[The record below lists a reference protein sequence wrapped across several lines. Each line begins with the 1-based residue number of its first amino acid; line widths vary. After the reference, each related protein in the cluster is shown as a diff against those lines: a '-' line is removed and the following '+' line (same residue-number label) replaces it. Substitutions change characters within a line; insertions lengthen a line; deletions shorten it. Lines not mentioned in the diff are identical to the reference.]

1 MTLSVIDWATVGV
14 KAAQLILS
22 LSILVILHEF
32 GHYITAKWFKCRV
45 EKFYLFFD
53 PWFSILKKK
62 IGDTEYGIGWV
73 PLGGY
78 VKISGMIDESMDK
91 AQMAEPPKPYEF
103 RSKPAW
109 QRLIIMLAGII
120 VNVLLG
126 FFIYSMMLWHWGEQY
141 MPTKNVKFGIV
152 ADSLAQSVGLR
163 SGDKI
168 VSLDGVEVPKFKDIP
183 LNIILNNVKR
193 IQVIRD
199 GQSAEVQLPADL
211 SSKIINKH
219 LHFLGPDDI
228 RIPMQPLDSI
238 FGASAKKA
246 GLQKNDLIIG
256 INHAPVAFWDQLSEA
271 VNANKAGQINLT
283 VLRNRTDT
291 TTMTVDVP
299 KEGLIGIGYSAE
311 GLKDVFQ
318 FDTVHYTFLQALPA
332 GVSKGCDM
340 LVSYVQQL
348 KILFSGKIN
357 VSEGMSGPVGIANL
371 FPATWDWQ
379 SFWALTAFLSMIL
392 AIMNLLPIPALDGGH
407 ALFCIYEMITGR
419 KPNDKFMEWAQT
431 IGMIIILALMVF
443 AFGNDIFRLFKK

>member
-1 MTLSVIDWATVGV
+1 MTLLAIDWATVGI

-53 PWFSILKKK
+53 PWFSIIKKK

-120 VNVLLG
+120 VNILLG
-126 FFIYSMMLWHWGEQY
+126 FFIYSMMLWTWGEQY
-141 MPTKNVKFGIV
+141 MPTKNVKYGIV

-168 VSLDGVEVPKFKDIP
+168 VSLDGRVVPKFKDIP
-183 LNIILNNVKR
+183 LDIILNNVKT
-193 IQVIRD
+193 IQVLRD
-199 GQSAEVQLPADL
+199 GQPVEVSLPADL
-211 SSKIINKH
+211 SSTIINKH
-219 LHFLGPDDI
+219 LHFLGPDDMRVPI
-228 RIPMQPLDSI
+228 QPIDSI
-238 FGASAKKA
+238 VAGSAAQKA
-246 GLQKNDLIIG
+246 GFQKNDLVLSV
-256 INHAPVAFWDQLSEA
+256 NRQPATYYDQFSDA
-271 VNANKAGQINLT
+271 TKGNKGGQIT
-283 VLRNRTDT
+283 VSVLRNLKDT
-291 TTMTVDVP
+291 ATLSVAVP
-299 KEGLIGIGYSAE
+299 KEGIIGVYFKME

-318 FDTVHYTFLQALPA
+318 YDTVHYTFLQALPA
-332 GVSKGCDM
+332 GVGKGCDM

-348 KILFSGKIN
+348 KLLFGGKVN

-379 SFWALTAFLSMIL
+379 AFWALTAFLSMIL

-407 ALFCIYEMITGR
+407 ALFCIYEIITGR
-419 KPNDKFMEWAQT
+419 KPNDKFMEYAQT
-431 IGMIIILALMVF
+431 VGMIIILALMVF
-443 AFGNDIFRLFKK
+443 AFGNDIFRLFK

>member
-1 MTLSVIDWATVGV
+1 MTLLAIDWATVGI

-53 PWFSILKKK
+53 PWFSIIKKK
-62 IGDTEYGIGWV
+62 IGDTEYGIGWI

-91 AQMAEPPKPYEF
+91 DQMAAPPKPYEF

-120 VNVLLG
+120 VNILLG
-126 FFIYSMMLWHWGEQY
+126 FFIYAMMLWTWGEQY
-141 MPTKNVKFGIV
+141 MPTKNVKYGIV

-168 VSLDGVEVPKFKDIP
+168 VSLDGREVPKFKDIP
-183 LNIILNNVKR
+183 LDIILNNVKT
-193 IQVIRD
+193 IQVLRD
-199 GQSAEVQLPADL
+199 GQPAEVSLPEDL
-211 SSKIINKH
+211 SSTIINEH
-219 LHFLGPDDI
+219 LHFLGPGDI
-228 RIPMQPLDSI
+228 RIPIQPLDSI
-238 FGASAKKA
+238 VPKSVAQQS
-246 GLQKNDLIIG
+246 GLQKNDQVIAVNKQPIQ
-256 INHAPVAFWDQLSEA
+256 FWDQLTSA
-271 VNANKAGQINLT
+271 VKSNKEKSIQVT
-283 VLRNRTDT
+283 VLRNQTDT
-291 TTMTVDVP
+291 TTMSVAVP
-299 KEGLIGIGYSAE
+299 KEGIIGVTYQLT
-311 GLKDVFQ
+311 GLENEFQ
-318 FDTVHYTFLQALPA
+318 YDTVRYSFLQALPA

-348 KILFSGKIN
+348 KLLFGGQVN

-379 SFWALTAFLSMIL
+379 AFWALTAFLSMIL

-407 ALFCIYEMITGR
+407 ALFCLYEIITGR
-419 KPNDKFMEWAQT
+419 KPNDKFMEYAQT
-431 IGMIIILALMVF
+431 VGMIIILGLMIF
-443 AFGNDIFRLFKK
+443 AFGNDIFRLFK

>member
-1 MTLSVIDWATVGV
+1 MTILAIDWATVGI

-22 LSILVILHEF
+22 LSILVVLHEF

-53 PWFSILKKK
+53 PWFSLLKKK
-62 IGDTEYGIGWV
+62 VGETEYGIGWV

-120 VNVLLG
+120 VNILLG
-126 FFIYSMMLWHWGEQY
+126 FFIYAMILWKWGDAY
-141 MPTKNVKFGIV
+141 RSTNSLPYGIV

-163 SGDKI
+163 SGDQI
-168 VSLDGVEVPKFKDIP
+168 LTLDGKEVPRFNDIQITV
-183 LNIILNNVKR
+183 LLDHINDIEVL
-193 IQVIRD
+193 RD
-199 GQSAEVQLPADL
+199 GQKIHIPLPKDLASTMVNHHLSFISAADFRM
-211 SSKIINKH
+211 KMH
-219 LHFLGPDDI
+219 
-228 RIPMQPLDSI
+228 PLDSI
-238 FGASAKKA
+238 LPGSAASKA
-246 GLQKNDLIIG
+246 GLRKNDQILAFNG
-256 INHAPVAFWDQLSEA
+256 RPVEFWDQFTQSTKGAKGQQVNLSVLRGSDTA
-271 VNANKAGQINLT
+271 QLT
-283 VLRNRTDT
+283 VNIPQDGI
-291 TTMTVDVP
+291 MGISFMPDPPHVDH
-299 KEGLIGIGYSAE
+299 
-311 GLKDVFQ
+311 F
-318 FDTVHYTFLQALPA
+318 TFWASLPA
-332 GVSKGCDM
+332 GVAKGCRM
-340 LVSYVQQL
+340 LNSYVKQL
-348 KILFSGKIN
+348 RFLFGGGVN
-357 VSEGMSGPVGIANL
+357 LSEGMSGPIGIANL

-379 SFWALTAFLSMIL
+379 AFWMLTAFLSMIL

-419 KPNDKFMEWAQT
+419 KPGDKFMEYAQT